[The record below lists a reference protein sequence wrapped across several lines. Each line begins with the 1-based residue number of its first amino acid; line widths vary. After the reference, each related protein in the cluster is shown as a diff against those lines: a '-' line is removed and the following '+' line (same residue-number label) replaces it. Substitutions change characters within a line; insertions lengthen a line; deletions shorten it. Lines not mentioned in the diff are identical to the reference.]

1 MGSLLSTSQPDPGP
15 KSEAQ
20 FAMESSCFCVICGS
34 PFSPEG
40 EVYNLDVRA
49 ARYKWMRNH
58 RLLGSR
64 QDVHHHNLAGLSAE
78 EFHSACY
85 NASDSADVF
94 LSAATTW
101 NATNDQLFH
110 IDEYLLGT
118 DVPGRIT
125 FNAMQQIG
133 NYDTV
138 FPLHENCLQISRR
151 VIDQFKP
158 MIESDDGLSSLS
170 TLNKMLQSRY
180 RQNARCTNDNSIVA
194 KNDLFDLCTATGTH
208 GPRSVVG
215 LSLLEWWEGAYE
227 KFYTDPI
234 NIPTLTVHVFGLL
247 QDTSGSAPCP
257 YPFSLPCQGSCGI
270 DQLPVELIDQISIY
284 LPAHSA
290 LALHQTS
297 KTLASKL
304 ILDNNFWRRS
314 IMSGTALP
322 YLWDLNTNELEKLHR
337 ERIGKSSRP
346 DATWDW
352 KAIGQL
358 LATKYFALNSSDPRT
373 SSLPNGLWNRRRI
386 WSIVEEAYRHDY
398 PNKLDG
404 DQINSVVG
412 ERKRCEPVLDW
423 QLEEIMDDLGHYS

>member
-1 MGSLLSTSQPDPGP
+1 
-15 KSEAQ
+15 
-20 FAMESSCFCVICGS
+20 MESSCFCVICGS

-151 VIDQFKP
+151 
-158 MIESDDGLSSLS
+158 
-170 TLNKMLQSRY
+170 
-180 RQNARCTNDNSIVA
+180 
-194 KNDLFDLCTATGTH
+194 
-208 GPRSVVG
+208 
-215 LSLLEWWEGAYE
+215 

-234 NIPTLTVHVFGLL
+234 NIPTLTGHVFGLL